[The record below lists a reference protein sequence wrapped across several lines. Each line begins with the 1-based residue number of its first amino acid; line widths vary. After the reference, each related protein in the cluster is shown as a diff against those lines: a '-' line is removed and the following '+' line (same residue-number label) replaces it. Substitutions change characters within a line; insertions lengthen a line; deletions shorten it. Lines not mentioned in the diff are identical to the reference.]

1 MWVVVKKVGFGFGDI
16 LLDWKGGEG
25 GGRGVRLILRS
36 S

>member
-25 GGRGVRLILRS
+25 GGGVCG
-36 S
+36 